1 MRIEGTYK
9 TPIHGISTLAPR
21 NRADGQ
27 AELQVNLRSD
37 PVQKLTRRPSLV
49 YKEYLQTAFYTA
61 DKMKYHEYTKDGQL
75 FRIILNTNNGYIN
88 CYKGSTIS
96 LTSTV
101 GQFYLPNGNIEMKT
115 IENTTYVLNKNKIVE
130 MSTAVDAS
138 TPKTTHI
145 NVTAALNYG
154 ESVSVGLGSTGDSP
168 KLLIT
173 YSVPD
178 LTTSLDYDTADK
190 ARATSAVA
198 EGLVAALNST
208 TAFNTLYKAASTG
221 SSVLIAHKTLDE
233 WVPVYIETGQGD
245 RSVKLFSE
253 TIEETDGLPLFA
265 HHGTRVTVK
274 PNPISDKGT
283 FYLQAERVNDAA
295 VLPTTEFYAEECV
308 WVETRS
314 GTEPYKLNELTLPL
328 KIEYDLDTD
337 AFTIS
342 QTGWKERR
350 TGDDES
356 CPAPEF
362 VGERLLDIGHFQNR
376 LVVASKGMV
385 FMTETDDY
393 DNWWKASALK
403 LLVSDP
409 VSIGSSAVDTEDI
422 ERITNHNR
430 DLLLISPNGQF
441 KIDGNVAV
449 TPQSVS
455 MPKVSSFECAIN
467 VPPVSMGTSVRIA
480 INQGESAGVLDYT
493 TKAATEQ
500 ERGDNISKHI
510 VGMIKGTITKMVG
523 SVNSNMLAVMSDLG
537 GNNTIYVF
545 EQYDDRGKIL
555 QNSWSTW
562 EFPDDI
568 EVIDLIFKDSKL
580 RIITNHGG
588 VISEYEID
596 LYSRVVAGNNEVF
609 LDYFLELQ
617 STNGLWV
624 VLPTNYPAHT
634 DLVCVR
640 GNGAEFELFPATFSK
655 YMNTLSFTEPLTPN
669 GLPCKVYVGVPI
681 TARYIPTRPFRREES
696 GIVITTDR
704 VRVARWHL
712 NVVDTHEVTMRID
725 SDYVQLDDQLFQGR
739 VVGRNGNIIGEK
751 TAYTGDVTFSYSQD
765 ASLAKVEFRTEGYLG
780 LTIAGISWDGQ
791 YYKTSG
797 RM

>member
-1 MRIEGTYK
+1 M
-9 TPIHGISTLAPR
+9 
-21 NRADGQ
+21 
-27 AELQVNLRSD
+27 
-37 PVQKLTRRPSLV
+37 
-49 YKEYLQTAFYTA
+49 
-61 DKMKYHEYTKDGQL
+61 
-75 FRIILNTNNGYIN
+75 
-88 CYKGSTIS
+88 
-96 LTSTV
+96 
-101 GQFYLPNGNIEMKT
+101 
-115 IENTTYVLNKNKIVE
+115 
-130 MSTAVDAS
+130 
-138 TPKTTHI
+138 
-145 NVTAALNYG
+145 
-154 ESVSVGLGSTGDSP
+154 
-168 KLLIT
+168 
-173 YSVPD
+173 
-178 LTTSLDYDTADK
+178 
-190 ARATSAVA
+190 
-198 EGLVAALNST
+198 
-208 TAFNTLYKAASTG
+208 
-221 SSVLIAHKTLDE
+221 
-233 WVPVYIETGQGD
+233 
-245 RSVKLFSE
+245 
-253 TIEETDGLPLFA
+253 FA
-265 HHGTRVTVK
+265 HHGTRVIVK
-274 PNPISDKGT
+274 PNPINDKGT
-283 FYLQAERVNDAA
+283 FYLQAERVNAAA

-314 GTEPYKLNELTLPL
+314 GTEPYKIDELTLPL

-362 VGERLLDIGHFQNR
+362 VGERLVDIGHFQNR

-430 DLLLISPNGQF
+430 DLMLISPNGQF

-480 INQGESAGVLDYT
+480 INQGQSAGVLDYT

-523 SVNSNMLAVMSDLG
+523 SVNSDILVAMSDLG
-537 GNNTIYVF
+537 GTNTLYVF
-545 EQYDDRGKIL
+545 EQYDDRGKVM

-568 EVIDLIFKDSKL
+568 EVIDLVFKESKL
-580 RIITNHGG
+580 RVITNHGG

-596 LYSRVVAGNNEVF
+596 LYSRVVSDNDEVF
-609 LDYFLELQ
+609 LDYFVALQ
-617 STNGLWV
+617 STDGLSV
-624 VLPTNYPAHT
+624 DLPTNYPVHA
-634 DLVCVR
+634 DLICVR
-640 GNGAEFELFPATFSK
+640 GTDSEFELFPAKFTKAGDTITFD
-655 YMNTLSFTEPLTPN
+655 EPLTT
-669 GLPCKVYVGVPI
+669 GTACTVYMGVPV

>member
-75 FRIILNTNNGYIN
+75 FRIILNTDNGFIN
-88 CYKGSTIS
+88 CYKGSTVS
-96 LTSTV
+96 LASTV
-101 GQFYLPNGNIEMKT
+101 GQFYLPNGDIEMKT
-115 IENTTYVLNKNKIVE
+115 IENTTYVLNKNKIVT

-145 NVTAALNYG
+145 NVTSALNYG
-154 ESVSVGLGSTGDSP
+154 ESVSIGIGSTGDFP
-168 KLLIT
+168 KVLIT

-178 LTTSLDYDTADK
+178 LTVDLDYDTADK

-198 EGLVAALNST
+198 EGIATLLNAT
-208 TAFNTLYKAASTG
+208 TAFNVLYKAATTG

-253 TIEETDGLPLFA
+253 TIEETEGLPLFA

-295 VLPTTEFYAEECV
+295 VSPPTEFYAEECV

-314 GTEPYKLNELTLPL
+314 GTEPYKIDELTLPL
-328 KIEYDLDTD
+328 RIEYDLDTD

-362 VGERLLDIGHFQNR
+362 VGERLVDIGHFQNR

-409 VSIGSSAVDTEDI
+409 VSIGSSAVDTENI

-430 DLLLISPNGQF
+430 DLMLISPNGQF

-455 MPKVSSFECAIN
+455 MPKVSSFECVIG

-480 INQGESAGVLDYT
+480 INQGQSAGVLDYT
-493 TKAATEQ
+493 TRAATEQ

-510 VGMIKGTITKMVG
+510 VGLLKGTITKMVG
-523 SVNSNMLAVMSDLG
+523 SVNSDILVAMSDLG
-537 GNNTIYVF
+537 GTNTLYVF
-545 EQYDDRGKIL
+545 EQFDDRGKIM

-562 EFPDDI
+562 EFPTDI
-568 EVIDLIFKDSKL
+568 EVIDLIFKESKL
-580 RIITNHGG
+580 RVITNHGG

-596 LYSRVVAGNNEVF
+596 LYSRVVSDVDEIF
-609 LDYFLELQ
+609 LDYFVALQ
-617 STNGLWV
+617 STDGLSV
-624 VLPTNYPAHT
+624 DLPTNYPVHA
-634 DLVCVR
+634 DLICVR
-640 GNGAEFELFPATFSK
+640 GTDSEFELFPAKFTKAGDTITFD
-655 YMNTLSFTEPLTPN
+655 EPLTT
-669 GLPCKVYVGVPI
+669 GTACTVYMGVPI
-681 TARYIPTRPFRREES
+681 TARYIPTRPFRRTES
-696 GIVITTDR
+696 GQVITTDR

-725 SDYVQLDDQLFQGR
+725 SDYVQLDDQNFQGR
-739 VVGRNGNIIGEK
+739 VVGRTNNIIGEK

-765 ASLAKVEFRTEGYLG
+765 AGLAKVEFRTEGYLG

-797 RM
+797 RI